1 LKSHFPLDA
10 TLSITN
16 ILGQTVLKQQV
27 KIKDGFNSKT
37 LDVSSLPNGV
47 YFVLLNS
54 TNYSKTFT
62 QKIIINR

>member
-1 LKSHFPLDA
+1 LKSNFPLDA

-27 KIKDGFNSKT
+27 KIKDGFNLKT